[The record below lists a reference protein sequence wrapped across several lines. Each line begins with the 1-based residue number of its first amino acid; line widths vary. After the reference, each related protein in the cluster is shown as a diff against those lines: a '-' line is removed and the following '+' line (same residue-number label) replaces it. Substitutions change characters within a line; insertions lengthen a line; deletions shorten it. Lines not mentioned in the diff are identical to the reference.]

1 MEIALVFEVLPGLPA
16 YGDLPK
22 LFSDTSSTVSREGY
36 VIRFLAG
43 TREAWVGNFQ
53 RGLCFFDHAVA
64 LSDTKHVL
72 VIAGG
77 TAYVVDPA
85 TKSIIQS
92 FGGQIESC
100 TPTPDAS
107 GFVVSNTT
115 DIELINGSG
124 RVWRSRRLA
133 WDGLRVLQVT
143 RHDVLGEARHYDD
156 SWHPFRVNL
165 SNGEATG
172 GAYDGPEP

>member
-1 MEIALVFEVLPGLPA
+1 MFEVLPGLPP
-16 YGDLPK
+16 YGDLPR
-22 LFSDTSSTVSREGY
+22 LFSDTGSTVYREGY
-36 VIRFLAG
+36 VIRFLTGAKG
-43 TREAWVGNFQ
+43 EWVGNFQ
-53 RGLCFFDHAVA
+53 RGLCSFDQTVA
-64 LSDTKHVL
+64 LSDKQHVL

-85 TKSIIQS
+85 TKSVVES

-107 GFVVSNTT
+107 GFVLSDST
-115 DIELINGSG
+115 DIELINGCG

-143 RHDVLGEARHYDD
+143 LSDILGEARHFDD
-156 SWHPFRVNL
+156 SWHPFRVKL
-165 SNGEATG
+165 SNGQATG

>member
-1 MEIALVFEVLPGLPA
+1 MFEVLPGLPP

-22 LFSDTSSTVSREGY
+22 LISDTGSTVYREGY
-36 VIRFLAG
+36 VIRFLTG
-43 TREAWVGNFQ
+43 TREEWVGNFQ
-53 RGLCFFDHAVA
+53 RGLCCFDQALA
-64 LSDTKHVL
+64 LSDGKHVL

-85 TKSIIQS
+85 KKSIVES

-107 GFVVSNTT
+107 GLVLSDLT
-115 DIELINGSG
+115 DIELVKGSG

-143 RHDVLGEARHYDD
+143 RHDIFGEARHYDD
-156 SWHPFRVNL
+156 SWHPFRVSL
-165 SNGEATG
+165 LNGQATG